1 MPDLTRLTQ
10 PDWKNLPLGQGK
22 SGAGVDPMTA
32 IMLLVTLGPQIL
44 KMLGGGGEEPSPRDL
59 RTQGQNPFRTEGE
72 RAAGIVRR
80 TGQPES
86 AGQNILA
93 QMAMAGKPRTTTTET
108 LETLPEEGLD
118 IGSLLMMLLMMGGNK
133 TPGLANSA
141 ASATAGADSRA
152 TGEASMAE
160 DLWPGSYSI
169 PGFTPPGR
177 GRYIPQP
184 GPGGVPGVG
193 GPEGPSYPGAPTAG
207 GGAGIDLTKL
217 GDLLSLMLG
226 LR

>member
-10 PDWKNLPLGQGK
+10 PDWKNLPLGQSK

-32 IMLLVTLGPQIL
+32 LMLLVTMGPSLL

-59 RTQGQNPFRTEGE
+59 RTQDQNQFRSEGE

-93 QMAMAGKPRTTTTET
+93 QMAMAGKPRTTTTTEKLT
-108 LETLPEEGLD
+108 EPEEGLD
-118 IGSLLMMLLMMGGNK
+118 IGSLLTLLLMMGQK
-133 TPGLANSA
+133 KEPTGLANA
-141 ASATAGADSRA
+141 QPLGGDLNYAP
-152 TGEASMAE
+152 TG
-160 DLWPGSYSI
+160 LQGS
-169 PGFTPPGR
+169 
-177 GRYIPQP
+177 
-184 GPGGVPGVG
+184 
-193 GPEGPSYPGAPTAG
+193 PGAGVQGVT
-207 GGAGIDLTKL
+207 DTSKL
-217 GDLLSLMLG
+217 GDLLSLMFG

>member
-22 SGAGVDPMTA
+22 SGLGIDPMTA
-32 IMLLVTLGPQIL
+32 IMLLVTLGPSLL
-44 KMLGGGGEEPSPRDL
+44 KGLGGGSEEPSPRDL
-59 RTQGQNPFRTEGE
+59 RMQNQNQFRSEGE

-118 IGSLLMMLLMMGGNK
+118 IGSLLMMLMMMMMGGK
-133 TPGLANSA
+133 K
-141 ASATAGADSRA
+141 
-152 TGEASMAE
+152 TGEANLAE
-160 DLWPGSYSI
+160 ALPLGGDLNYAPTSLQGELGLGGSAVGGTS
-169 PGFTPPGR
+169 
-177 GRYIPQP
+177 
-184 GPGGVPGVG
+184 PGG
-193 GPEGPSYPGAPTAG
+193 SAGAAMP
-207 GGAGIDLTKL
+207 DMTKL

>member
-1 MPDLTRLTQ
+1 
-10 PDWKNLPLGQGK
+10 
-22 SGAGVDPMTA
+22 MTA

-59 RTQGQNPFRTEGE
+59 RTQNQNPFRTEGE

-118 IGSLLMMLLMMGGNK
+118 IGSLLMMLLMMGGK
-133 TPGLANSA
+133 KAGGGLGL
-141 ASATAGADSRA
+141 TAPFTTEGARDI
-152 TGEASMAE
+152 
-160 DLWPGSYSI
+160 SI
-169 PGFTPPGR
+169 PGIGD
-177 GRYIPQP
+177 
-184 GPGGVPGVG
+184 VPGVG
-193 GPEGPSYPGAPTAG
+193 GSEGPSYGGSPMAG
-207 GGAGIDLTKL
+207 GGAGIGLTKL
-217 GDLLSLMLG
+217 GNLLSMMLG
-226 LR
+226 

>member
-1 MPDLTRLTQ
+1 MPDLNRLTQ
-10 PDWKNLPLGQGK
+10 PDWSKLPLGQGK
-22 SGAGVDPMTA
+22 SGLGIDPMTA
-32 IMLLVTLGPQIL
+32 IMLLVTLGPSLL
-44 KMLGGGGEEPSPRDL
+44 KGLGGGSEEPSPRDL
-59 RTQGQNPFRTEGE
+59 RTQNQNNFRTEGE

-93 QMAMAGKPRTTTTET
+93 QMAMAGKPRTTTSTT

-118 IGSLLMMLLMMGGNK
+118 IGSLITMLLMMGGNK
-133 TPGLANSA
+133 DKASLANA
-141 ASATAGADSRA
+141 PPLGGDLAQAP
-152 TGEASMAE
+152 TGLQEE

-177 GRYIPQP
+177 SRNIPIP
-184 GPGGVPGVG
+184 GFGEVPGVG
-193 GPEGPSYPGAPTAG
+193 GPEGPSYGSATSMSGLAN
-207 GGAGIDLTKL
+207 
-217 GDLLSLMLG
+217 LLSLMLG